1 MPEVERSIPFHVAF
15 MLIFDQSPSDG
26 LLTVHELNHSLTS
39 LQATSL
45 RELARLNSMGLYS
58 FNSSASTR
66 QSVLESEA
74 ANQDTL
80 HGIDVDGDGQVSA
93 EEFSLAGRQIL
104 RRMLYVYDGNKDGVL
119 ERGEGEIALRA
130 IGLTEADTVRALAL
144 LDFSRDGMISQD
156 EWQRAGQIDL
166 RASQRDR

>member
-1 MPEVERSIPFHVAF
+1 
-15 MLIFDQSPSDG
+15 
-26 LLTVHELNHSLTS
+26 
-39 LQATSL
+39 
-45 RELARLNSMGLYS
+45 MGLYS

-144 LDFSRDGMISQD
+144 MDFSRDGMISQD